1 MGVLLE
7 FGLLAVVALVGV
19 AHSQL
24 DAFALPSAQQY
35 APKPTVPPE
44 FKSFFELDGHAREF
58 VDSLIGPRGG
68 FFPEKPFEVASPYAP
83 SSVNH
88 AAPQISQLERGLEQF
103 FTGNPAPGGGQL
115 QLPAGF
121 GQGFALSNGNQ
132 PVTSF
137 SSNSNPVSTSVDEI
151 IESSGSEP
159 ASSIH
164 GIPRYMPNL
173 PKVPTRNFESS
184 PRRVSSDRMPEIPKF
199 ITSPDVPEGGFGPAS
214 EIRRSPASVSDV
226 PSSSASDNSEY
237 GASLNEEPRSH
248 GGLIG
253 TVFNLLGLNKDRKP
267 TDTTGIGQSFAN
279 LLTGNDSPLP
289 AKGMISNVLYNAL
302 TNKAV
307 QENSTD
313 VVETNSS
320 TPITLTAAQQAA
332 IGENLEMIQNLITQP
347 SSPLCNPKP
356 EPVSVFNIDAFMG
369 QWYQVVYSPP
379 LSSRPCSMV
388 TYKKMADINNGG
400 VGTIFEIFQY
410 ATDGTPY
417 GKPDISSGYAIMKQQ
432 GELIFRTSSN
442 QDDVNVHVLSVG
454 PINRNG
460 EYEYAV
466 MSTNCN
472 YPLYVYARDP
482 VLYKQKYEAL
492 VSQELDKRGIVNT
505 FSKIL
510 NIVSPVDNSMCSF
523 PPSLFS
529 IRG

>member
-1 MGVLLE
+1 MGALVQV
-7 FGLLAVVALVGV
+7 GLLLLAAL
-19 AHSQL
+19 ATPALSQL

-58 VDSLIGPRGG
+58 VDSLIGPRPGG
-68 FFPEKPFEVASPYAP
+68 FFPEKPFEVASAFTPQASGGHP
-83 SSVNH
+83 
-88 AAPQISQLERGLEQF
+88 APQISQLERGLEQF
-103 FTGNPAPGGGQL
+103 FTGNPSPGGSQF
-115 QLPAGF
+115 QLPPGF
-121 GQGFALSNGNQ
+121 GQGFSLNNGNQ
-132 PVTSF
+132 PVASF
-137 SSNSNPVSTSVDEI
+137 SQNSQPISAIVDEAV
-151 IESSGSEP
+151 EGSGSEP
-159 ASSIH
+159 SSSIH
-164 GIPRYMPNL
+164 GIPNVFPTL
-173 PKVPTRNFESS
+173 PKVPTRNVDST

-199 ITSPDVPEGGFGPAS
+199 LTSPDVPEGGFGPSS

-226 PSSSASDNSEY
+226 PSSSATDNSEY
-237 GASLNEEPRSH
+237 GGLNEEEPRSH

-253 TVFNLLGLNKDRKP
+253 TVFNLLGLNKDKKP
-267 TDTTGIGQSFAN
+267 LDPKAFAE
-279 LLTGNDSPLP
+279 LFTGNRSPLP
-289 AKGMISNVLYNAL
+289 GKNILSSALYDWMTVGAL
-302 TNKAV
+302 KD
-307 QENSTD
+307 NSTT
-313 VVETNSS
+313 ETNSS
-320 TPITLTAAQQAA
+320 APITLTSAQQAA

-356 EPVSVFNIDAFMG
+356 EPVSSFNIDAFMG

-379 LSSRPCSMV
+379 LSPRPCSMV

-432 GELIFRTSSN
+432 GELIFRTSNN
-442 QDDVNVHVLSVG
+442 QDDVNVHVLAVG

-460 EYEYAV
+460 EYEYAI

-482 VLYKQKYEAL
+482 VAYKQKYEA
-492 VSQELDKRGIVNT
+492 VVTQELDKLGMVST
-505 FSKIL
+505 FSRIL
-510 NIVSPVDNSMCSF
+510 NIIAPVDNSMCSF